1 MMSYWTLKANH
12 IFQQKAL
19 IQLIRGIFSSI
30 PIAVLPLFCHVSTI
44 FGFSRFLSKY
54 RCILLCGPSAV
65 LKLRTNGIGGQ
76 VMHGKT
82 TSVFVQP
89 QASGINDI
97 VPTSQTDWLYSPYIY
112 ICMLCQGFG
121 SGSVCFNRPV
131 RFSLVGARPTG
142 QGPSPPIISWVARLP
157 LNWPL
162 HWWCSCVCGRAC
174 HRGPIWF
181 PFFPCVG
188 CLNCAPRIGEFW
200 WMLFT
205 LWFLLVLQHSS
216 YSASSIQEAACQ
228 GTPGLVPPS
237 EGLDTLAE
245 EQVESATPSPPKSPL
260 EGSLVSQSS
269 WSIFPYGGEQRPLEV
284 WRMQEDCKGIF
295 KFLCLLWQ
303 ALVPGLGPQFCA
315 SLWQSGTASGL
326 LVIAAG
332 WLAWLGAKTQ
342 ITKENRKSKETWQR
356 KRKGEGGEQKRHRSW
371 AVSTFYTSSF
381 SLPTPPALPPTIQ
394 AATSQPSVASSP
406 FQVAKKQLQTK
417 EEQEL
422 QSLRNLAKTLKSQSG
437 LAEEVVKAL
446 NASEEA
452 MQKEHT
458 KSYRDLITA
467 LGSARKSLTD
477 LDQEWADYRS
487 QWAAYMDSVSKM
499 WIEQAESFEKGED
512 VFAHKRKD
520 VIEKI
525 HGLRAKLHDI
535 HRKTMKTEQEPGSE
549 DADDAVEMAEAE
561 LMEEKEDTAEHAHL
575 QTMKTQMS
583 TAVKVLKESI
593 EARVRPR
600 SRSARRG
607 GGTDEEDCQILEPKP
622 KDAKK
627 TPGGV

>member
-1 MMSYWTLKANH
+1 MAENNDPWKCGECRKIAKA
-12 IFQQKAL
+12 
-19 IQLIRGIFSSI
+19 SSS
-30 PIAVLPLFCHVSTI
+30 FCA
-44 FGFSRFLSKY
+44 F
-54 RCILLCGPSAV
+54 CG
-65 LKLRTNGIGGQ
+65 K
-76 VMHGKT
+76 H
-82 TSVFVQP
+82 
-89 QASGINDI
+89 
-97 VPTSQTDWLYSPYIY
+97 W
-112 ICMLCQGFG
+112 
-121 SGSVCFNRPV
+121 
-131 RFSLVGARPTG
+131 SLVWDHSFVHQSGNRER
-142 QGPSPPIISWVARLP
+142 QVDSW
-157 LNWPL
+157 
-162 HWWCSCVCGRAC
+162 
-174 HRGPIWF
+174 
-181 PFFPCVG
+181 
-188 CLNCAPRIGEFW
+188 
-200 WMLFT
+200 
-205 LWFLLVLQHSS
+205 SS
-216 YSASSIQEAACQ
+216 RQD
-228 GTPGLVPPS
+228 GWHGW
-237 EGLDTLAE
+237 
-245 EQVESATPSPPKSPL
+245 EQRPKSP
-260 EGSLVSQSS
+260 
-269 WSIFPYGGEQRPLEV
+269 R
-284 WRMQEDCKGIF
+284 K
-295 KFLCLLWQ
+295 
-303 ALVPGLGPQFCA
+303 
-315 SLWQSGTASGL
+315 TASPRRRGK
-326 LVIAAG
+326 G
-332 WLAWLGAKTQ
+332 KG
-342 ITKENRKSKETWQR
+342 KEKGVSKSDT
-356 KRKGEGGEQKRHRSW
+356 GPGPFPPS
-371 AVSTFYTSSF
+371 TSSF

-394 AATSQPSVASSP
+394 AATSQPSAAPSP

-512 VFAHKRKD
+512 VFAQKRKD

-525 HGLRAKLHDI
+525 QGLRAKLQDI

-549 DADDAVEMAEAE
+549 NADEVEMAEAE
-561 LMEEKEDTAEHAHL
+561 LMEEKEDNAEHAHL

-607 GGTDEEDCQILEPKP
+607 GGTDEEDCQIVEPKP